1 MTEFPAPAL
10 PVLRLKRNEDKRL
23 RAGHLWIFS
32 NEIDNDAQALTS
44 FAPGA
49 VARVH
54 NHRDQ
59 FVGFACVN
67 PHALICARILSRDE
81 AQPVGLELFVK
92 RLRSAL
98 ALRRRLYRHDSY
110 RLVFGESDGL
120 PGLVLD
126 RYGDVL
132 VGQIATLGMEQ
143 LRPVLEQAIDAVLS
157 PRVLVWKNDSSA
169 RDLEKLPRQ
178 VDVSTGVMPDH
189 VEVVE
194 DGLRLVAPLAQGQKT
209 GWFYDQAANREH
221 LRRYLPQGAR
231 VLDVCS
237 YVGAWALTALRQGAS
252 HATCVDS
259 SQAALDGA
267 LHNAAANGLELSA
280 LRGDAFEVMAAL
292 GEQGERFD
300 VVIVDP
306 PAFIKRKKDLPQGEA
321 AYRRL
326 NQLAMRLLND
336 DAVLVSCSCSY
347 HLPQDALPAII
358 QSAASHVGRTAQILE
373 FGGQSPDH
381 PVHPAIPET
390 RYLKT
395 LFCRVT
401 R

>member
-1 MTEFPAPAL
+1 MTDISAPAL

-32 NEIDNDAQALTS
+32 NEIDNEAQPLTA

-49 VARVH
+49 VVRVH

-59 FVGFACVN
+59 FVGYACVN

-81 AQPVGLELFVK
+81 AQPIGLELFVR
-92 RLRSAL
+92 RLKSAL
-98 ALRRRLYRHDSY
+98 ALRARLYRHDCY

-132 VGQIATLGMEQ
+132 VGQIATLGMEL
-143 LRPVLEQAIDAVLS
+143 LRPVLEEAIRQVVN

-178 VDVSTGVMPDH
+178 LDVSLGEMPSE

-194 DGLRLVAPLAQGQKT
+194 DALRLAAPLAEGQKT
-209 GWFYDQAANREH
+209 GWFYDQAANRER
-221 LRRYLPQGAR
+221 LARYLPRGAR

-237 YVGAWALTALRQGAS
+237 YVGAWALTALRQGAGS
-252 HATCVDS
+252 AACVDA
-259 SQAALDGA
+259 SQTALDGA
-267 LHNAAANGLELSA
+267 LRNAAANGLA
-280 LRGDAFEVMAAL
+280 LTTHRGDAFDVLAQL
-292 GEQGERFD
+292 HEQGERYD

-306 PAFIKRKKDLPQGEA
+306 PAFIKRRKDLPQGEA

-326 NQLAMRLLND
+326 NQLAMRLPSD
-336 DAVLVSCSCSY
+336 DALLVSCSCSF
-347 HLPQDALPAII
+347 HLPQEALPALI
-358 QSAASHVGRTAQILE
+358 QVAAGNLGRTVQILE
-373 FGGQSPDH
+373 FGGQAPDH
-381 PVHPAIPET
+381 PVHPGIPET

-395 LFCRVT
+395 VFCRVT